1 MSGGSYNYL
10 CFYTDDLHSRGPE
23 LDAMH
28 QRLESSG
35 YREAARA
42 TREVIR
48 SLEITRR
55 MAEALADVWQAVE
68 WADSSDWSEDQ
79 VREVIARFSPWPPPA

>member
-10 CFYTDDLHSRGPE
+10 CFNTDELSTRRGDLE
-23 LDAMH
+23 AMH

-35 YREAARA
+35 HREAARA

-48 SLEITRR
+48 SLETTRR
-55 MAEALADVWQAVE
+55 MAEALTGVWQAVE
-68 WADSSDWSEDQ
+68 WTDSCDWGEDSIKTA
-79 VREVIARFSPWPPPA
+79 VAKFEPWPPP